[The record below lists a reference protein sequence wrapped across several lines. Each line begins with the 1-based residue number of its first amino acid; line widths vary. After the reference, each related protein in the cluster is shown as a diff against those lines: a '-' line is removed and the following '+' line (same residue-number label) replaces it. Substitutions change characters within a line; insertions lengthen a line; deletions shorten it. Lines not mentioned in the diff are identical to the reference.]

1 MHHELNPKIS
11 LAYLLHRGDLLRRQ
25 LENAMQR
32 EELDLA
38 VELNRH
44 LDQTHRLLRELGFTP
59 NSDPSD
65 EFYRVLRANLLGD
78 RQT

>member
-1 MHHELNPKIS
+1 
-11 LAYLLHRGDLLRRQ
+11 
-25 LENAMQR
+25 MQR